1 MKQSQ
6 SQPPADPG
14 FGVEIRR
21 GGRAVAETTP
31 APPVVTRT
39 AAPVA
44 ARPRGRQNQV
54 LTSLLVVAGLI
65 VVGFFAFS
73 WYSAQPPPDA
83 LVRVNGEVV
92 TTGQVDR
99 EILINRAVTALITG
113 KEETISRS
121 SALDSLIERRMRVQD
136 AIRAG
141 VTVGDDDVNAFV
153 AAVLKQNEK
162 TSDDLDTA
170 LKGYGLT
177 RAEFNNEQRDVVLIN
192 RYIGLKVTAGATT
205 DDAREQKINDWTAQL
220 QRTSNIERF
229 TVPDEPTAPRVGAHA
244 PDFTL
249 RSMDDKVVHLSD
261 FAGKPVVVNFW
272 ATWCEPC
279 RTELPAIQA
288 AFAREKAAAG
298 GAGTGITVLGVAYDS
313 NPDIIV
319 SFQKEYGLTFPLL
332 PDGAG
337 LGSVKELYRVPY
349 VPTSYFVDRA
359 GVIRQ
364 IHAGILDA
372 QALADG
378 LQAIR

>member
-21 GGRAVAETTP
+21 GGRAAAE
-31 APPVVTRT
+31 
-39 AAPVA
+39 AAPASPAARAVA
-44 ARPRGRQNQV
+44 PATARPRGRQNQV
-54 LTSLLVVAGLI
+54 LTSLLIAAGLI
-65 VVGFFAFS
+65 VAGFFAFS

-113 KEETISRS
+113 QEETISRS

-136 AIRAG
+136 ALRAG
-141 VTVGDDDVNAFV
+141 VTVNDDDVNAFV

-162 TSDDLDTA
+162 TPEELDTA

-177 RAEFNNEQRDVVLIN
+177 RTDFNNEQRDIVLIN

-220 QRTSNIERF
+220 QRTSNVERF
-229 TVPDEPTAPRVGAHA
+229 SVPDEPTAPRVGAHA

-249 RSMDDKVVHLSD
+249 RDVGDNVVHLSD
-261 FAGKPVVVNFW
+261 FTGKPVVVNFW

-298 GAGTGITVLGVAYDS
+298 GAGTGITVLGVAYES
-313 NPDIIV
+313 NPDIIL

-337 LGSVKELYRVPY
+337 LASVKELYRVPY
-349 VPTSYFVDRA
+349 VPTSYFVDRQ
-359 GVIRQ
+359 GVIRR